1 MDRAGLA
8 SGNLDDL
15 PAALASY
22 RDALVLRDQVM
33 AAEPG
38 NVQFRRDYVLTL
50 SMAADALYRLGR
62 KAESQSDFRK
72 AFAMVEA
79 YAAAAPDNALL
90 QLDLAIGLYRLAYY
104 LDDDPTPRRDRAREV
119 VRRLE
124 GQGQLTAAQRDF
136 IAQLEQLLVDKPHG

>member
-1 MDRAGLA
+1 MDRLGIA
-8 SGNLDDL
+8 SGNLEDL
-15 PAALASY
+15 SAALASY

-50 SMAADALYRLGR
+50 SMAADALHRLGR
-62 KAESQSDFRK
+62 KAESQADFRK
-72 AFAMVEA
+72 AFAIVEA
-79 YAAAAPDNALL
+79 YAAAAPENALL

-124 GQGQLTAAQRDF
+124 GQLTAAQRDF